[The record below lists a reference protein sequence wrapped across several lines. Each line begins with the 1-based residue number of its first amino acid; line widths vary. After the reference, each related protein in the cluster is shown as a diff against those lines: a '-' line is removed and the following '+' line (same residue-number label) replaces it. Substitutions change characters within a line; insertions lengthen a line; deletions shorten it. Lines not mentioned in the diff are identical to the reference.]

1 MSLSLE
7 RARGPLAA
15 VPLFSGLEPAA
26 LDSLASVARLRQLA
40 AGERLMRQGESGDEF
55 YVLLQGSLR
64 LTNRADGDSEP
75 FTLGLLSPGDY
86 LGEMALLDD
95 LPRSATAEAV
105 SASDL
110 LVLAREDFRQLVR
123 QHPEVAL
130 GLLKGMARR
139 LRQTNEDAAAIA
151 HLDAYQRL
159 VRKLVQRA
167 EQQGASF
174 PLDLETLAGMTG
186 LEPAGVRLM
195 IDLMVF
201 DGLLRLKGDQLTV
214 VDLERL
220 RRSRGPNE
228 R

>member
-7 RARGPLAA
+7 RVRGPLSA
-15 VPLFSGLEPAA
+15 VPLFSGLDEPALEA
-26 LDSLASVARLRQLA
+26 LTRASTLRHLEPH
-40 AGERLMRQGESGDEF
+40 ERLMRQGERGSEF
-55 YVLLQGSLR
+55 YVVLSGSLK
-64 LTNRADGDSEP
+64 LTNRADGESDP
-75 FTLGLLSPGDY
+75 FTLGVLGPGDY

-105 SASDL
+105 TACEL
-110 LVLAREDFRQLVR
+110 LVLEREQFRGLVR
-123 QHPEVAL
+123 AESEVAL

-151 HLDAYQRL
+151 HLDAYARV
-159 VRKLVQRA
+159 VRKLVLLA
-167 EQQGASF
+167 EQHGPVF
-174 PLDLETLAGMTG
+174 PLDLETLGGMTG
-186 LEPAGVRLM
+186 LEAAGSKLL

-214 VDLERL
+214 VDLEKL
-220 RRSRGPNE
+220 RRSRGPAE